1 MSLSDYAEKA
11 ILDHV
16 FGPTPMTAPAGRY
29 VSLHSADPGETG
41 ASELPVAN
49 GYARQ
54 AATFGAATLG
64 AGTAANTSAPTFTN
78 SGSAWSEATHFCV
91 WDAASGGNCL
101 GIGNALATPK
111 TLGSGDT
118 ATFAIGVLVLTLG

>member
-11 ILDHV
+11 ALDHI
-16 FGPTPMTAPAGRY
+16 FGPTPMTAPSARY

-41 ASELPVAN
+41 TSELPVAN

-64 AGTAANTSAPTFTN
+64 TGVSLNSSAPVFTN
-78 SGSAWSEATHFCV
+78 TGSAWSAATHFAV

-101 GIGNALATPK
+101 GIGPLTASK
-111 TLGSGDT
+111 TVGAGDT
-118 ATFAIGVLVLTLG
+118 ATFAIGTLSATLA